1 MKKGLDIKIEGLEC
15 PGIIT
20 IESLITYPP
29 LEEVIRAYRKGLG
42 VEVGYLATRINEGV
56 IKEVDYHTLTLHRV
70 LEVKCNTKRNKYS
83 FRGSHK
89 FVSRSSSFGQYI
101 ARTEY
106 LGYKVVV
113 HKGGAY
119 MTLASSR
126 P

>member
-1 MKKGLDIKIEGLEC
+1 MKGLDIKIEGLKC

-20 IESLITYPP
+20 IESLITYPT
-29 LEEVIRAYRKGLG
+29 LEEVIRAYKKGLG
-42 VEVGYLATRINEGV
+42 VEVGYLSTLINEGV
-56 IKEVDYHTLTLHRV
+56 IKAVDYHTLILHRV
-70 LEVKCNTKRNKYS
+70 LEVKCNTKRDEYS

-101 ARTEY
+101 ARNEY

-113 HKGGAY
+113 REKNAY
-119 MTLASSR
+119 MTLASSH

>member
-1 MKKGLDIKIEGLEC
+1 MKELNIKIEGLKC
-15 PGIIT
+15 PGILT
-20 IESLITYPP
+20 IKSLITYPP
-29 LEEVIRAYRKGLG
+29 LEEVIRAYKKGLG
-42 VEVGYLATRINEGV
+42 VEVGYLYTRINEGA

-101 ARTEY
+101 ARNEY

-113 HKGGAY
+113 REKNAY
-119 MTLASSR
+119 MTLASSH

>member
-1 MKKGLDIKIEGLEC
+1 MKGLDIKVEGFKC
-15 PGIIT
+15 PGIVT
-20 IESLITYPP
+20 IESLITYPT
-29 LEEVIRAYRKGLG
+29 LEEVTRAYRKGSG
-42 VEVGYLATRINEGV
+42 VEIGYLSTRFLEGV
-56 IKEVDYHTLTLHRV
+56 IQEINYHTLTLHRV

-83 FRGSHK
+83 FRGSHE
-89 FVSRSSSFGQYI
+89 FVSRSSSFGQCI

-113 HKGGAY
+113 RKGSAH

>member
-1 MKKGLDIKIEGLEC
+1 MKGLDIKVEGLEY
-15 PGIIT
+15 PGIVT

-29 LEEVIRAYRKGLG
+29 LEEVIRAYKKGLG
-42 VEVGYLATRINEGV
+42 VEVGYLYTRINEGA
-56 IKEVDYHTLTLHRV
+56 IKEVDYRTLTLHRV

-113 HKGGAY
+113 REKNAY
-119 MTLASSR
+119 MTLASSH

>member
-1 MKKGLDIKIEGLEC
+1 MKELNIKIEGFEC

-20 IESLITYPP
+20 IESLITYPT
-29 LEEVIRAYRKGLG
+29 LEEVIRAYRKGSG
-42 VEVGYLATRINEGV
+42 VEVGYLYTRINAGA
-56 IKEVDYHTLTLHRV
+56 IQEVDYHKLTLHRV

-101 ARTEY
+101 ARNEH

-113 HKGGAY
+113 REKNAY
-119 MTLASSR
+119 MTLASSH

>member
-29 LEEVIRAYRKGLG
+29 LEEVIRAYKKGLG

-70 LEVKCNTKRNKYS
+70 LEVKCNTKRGKYS
-83 FRGSHK
+83 FRGHNE
-89 FVSRSSSFGQYI
+89 FVSRSSSFGQCI
-101 ARTEY
+101 ARTKY

-113 HKGGAY
+113 RKGGAY

>member
-1 MKKGLDIKIEGLEC
+1 MKGFDIKVEGLKC
-15 PGIIT
+15 PGIVT

-29 LEEVIRAYRKGLG
+29 LEEVIRAYEKGLG
-42 VEVGYLATRINEGV
+42 VEVGYLYTRINEGA
-56 IKEVDYHTLTLHRV
+56 IKEVDYRTLTLHRV

-83 FRGSHK
+83 FRGHNE
-89 FVSRSSSFGQYI
+89 FVSRSSSFGQCI

-119 MTLASSR
+119 MALASSR

>member
-1 MKKGLDIKIEGLEC
+1 MKGFDIKVEGLKC
-15 PGIIT
+15 PGIVT

-29 LEEVIRAYRKGLG
+29 LEEVIRAYKKGLG
-42 VEVGYLATRINEGV
+42 VEVGYLYTRINEGA
-56 IKEVDYHTLTLHRV
+56 IKEVDYRTLTLHRV

-83 FRGSHK
+83 FRGHNE
-89 FVSRSSSFGQYI
+89 FVSRSSSFGQCI

-119 MTLASSR
+119 MALASSR

>member
-1 MKKGLDIKIEGLEC
+1 MQGFDIKVEGLKC
-15 PGIIT
+15 PGIVT

-29 LEEVIRAYRKGLG
+29 LEEVIRAYKKGLG
-42 VEVGYLATRINEGV
+42 VEVGYLYTRINEGA
-56 IKEVDYHTLTLHRV
+56 IKEVDYRTLTLHRV

-83 FRGSHK
+83 FRGHNE
-89 FVSRSSSFGQYI
+89 FVSRSSSFGQCI

-119 MTLASSR
+119 MALASSR

>member
-1 MKKGLDIKIEGLEC
+1 MKGFDIKVEGLKC
-15 PGIIT
+15 PGIVT

-29 LEEVIRAYRKGLG
+29 LEEVIRAYKKGLG
-42 VEVGYLATRINEGV
+42 VEVGYLYTRINEGA
-56 IKEVDYHTLTLHRV
+56 IKEVDYRTLTLHRV
-70 LEVKCNTKRNKYS
+70 LEVKCNTKRGKYS
-83 FRGSHK
+83 FRGHNE
-89 FVSRSSSFGQYI
+89 FVSRSSSFGQCI

-119 MTLASSR
+119 MALASSR

>member
-1 MKKGLDIKIEGLEC
+1 MKGLNIKVEGFKC
-15 PGIIT
+15 PGIVT
-20 IESLITYPP
+20 IESLITYPT
-29 LEEVIRAYRKGLG
+29 LEEVTRAYRKGSG
-42 VEVGYLATRINEGV
+42 VEIGYLSTRFLEGV
-56 IKEVDYHTLTLHRV
+56 IQEINYHTLTLHRV

-83 FRGSHK
+83 FRGSHE
-89 FVSRSSSFGQYI
+89 FVSRSSSFGQCI

-113 HKGGAY
+113 RKGSAH

>member
-1 MKKGLDIKIEGLEC
+1 MKELNIKIEGFEC

-20 IESLITYPP
+20 IESLITYPT
-29 LEEVIRAYRKGLG
+29 LEEVIRAYKKGLG
-42 VEVGYLATRINEGV
+42 VEVGYLATRINEGA

-70 LEVKCNTKRNKYS
+70 LEVKCSTKRGKYS
-83 FRGSHK
+83 FRGHSK

-101 ARTEY
+101 AQTKY
-106 LGYKVVV
+106 LGYKVVI
-113 HKGGAY
+113 HQGGAY

>member
-1 MKKGLDIKIEGLEC
+1 MKGLDIKIEGLEC

-29 LEEVIRAYRKGLG
+29 LEEVIRAYKKGLG

-70 LEVKCNTKRNKYS
+70 LEVKCNTKRGKYS
-83 FRGSHK
+83 FRGHSK

-101 ARTEY
+101 PRTEY

-113 HKGGAY
+113 RKKNAY
-119 MTLASSR
+119 MTLASSH

>member
-1 MKKGLDIKIEGLEC
+1 MKGFDIKVEGLKC
-15 PGIIT
+15 PGIVT

-29 LEEVIRAYRKGLG
+29 LEEVIRAYKKGLG
-42 VEVGYLATRINEGV
+42 VEVGYLYTRINEGA
-56 IKEVDYHTLTLHRV
+56 IKEVDYRTLTLHRV

-83 FRGSHK
+83 FRGHNK
-89 FVSRSSSFGQYI
+89 FVSRSSSFGQCI

-119 MTLASSR
+119 MALASSR